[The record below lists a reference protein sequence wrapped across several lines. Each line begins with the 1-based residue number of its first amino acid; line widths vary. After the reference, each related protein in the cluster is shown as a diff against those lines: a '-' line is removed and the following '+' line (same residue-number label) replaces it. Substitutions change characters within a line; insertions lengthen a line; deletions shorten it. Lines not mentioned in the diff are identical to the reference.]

1 MKKYLGICGIVL
13 LTIMLFAC
21 KDKNSFTLSGTITNP
36 GKVNSV
42 YLLEV
47 DSTQINVVDSTKLSE
62 DGKFELKRS
71 GPYANFYK
79 LRIGTNVFDLI
90 AKNGDDIDFTTDL
103 SDSLHIYNI
112 TGSDESEKM
121 KEFNKLS
128 NFYTDKN
135 TKLTQEYEQKAQAL
149 GKQSDSLLQVY
160 MPVFKKNINDFGNQA
175 VVFMNNNKNSLAG
188 FYAASTLDPDTFEPQ
203 LIAYADAIQG
213 KFNGNPTVQNFIKQ
227 MEALK
232 PISIGH
238 AAPDFTMMGI
248 DGKPVKLSD
257 FKGKF
262 VMLDFW
268 ASWCGPCRQENPN
281 VVKQYAAYHP
291 KGFNILSISLDT
303 SKTNWQAAINN
314 DKLTWTHASDMAN
327 FTGPTELLYHI
338 QAIPSNFLINEQGI
352 IVAKNLRG
360 TDLEDFLKKTFSKP
374 E

>member
-79 LRIGTNVFDLI
+79 LRIGTNMFDLI

>member
-1 MKKYLGICGIVL
+1 MKKHLGICGIVL
-13 LTIMLFAC
+13 LTTMLFAC
-21 KDKNSFTLSGTITNP
+21 KDKNTFTLSGTITNP
-36 GKVNSV
+36 GKVSSI

-47 DSTQINVVDSTKLSE
+47 DSTQVNVVDSTKLSE
-62 DGKFELKRS
+62 NGKFELKRS

-79 LRIGTNVFDLI
+79 LRIGTNMFDLI
-90 AKNGDDIDFTTDL
+90 AKNGDAIDFTTDL
-103 SDSLHIYNI
+103 GDSLHIYNI

-135 TKLTQEYEQKAQAL
+135 TKLTQEYEQKAAAL

>member
-1 MKKYLGICGIVL
+1 MKKHLGICGIVL
-13 LTIMLFAC
+13 LTTMLFAC
-21 KDKNSFTLSGTITNP
+21 KDKNTFTLSGTITNP
-36 GKVNSV
+36 GKVSSI

-47 DSTQINVVDSTKLSE
+47 DSTQVNVVDSTKLSE
-62 DGKFELKRS
+62 NGKFELKRS

-79 LRIGTNVFDLI
+79 LRIGTNMFDLI
-90 AKNGDDIDFTTDL
+90 AKNGDAIDFTTDL
-103 SDSLHIYNI
+103 GDSLHIYNI

-135 TKLTQEYEQKAQAL
+135 TKLTQEYEQKAAAL

-175 VVFMNNNKNSLAG
+175 VAFMNANKNSLAG

-238 AAPDFTMMGI
+238 AAPDFTTMGI

-314 DKLTWTHASDMAN
+314 DKLTWAHASDMAN